1 MALSL
6 ALVNPSSHQGQPIKI
21 RGEIISANQSWG
33 CELGVRN
40 TKKNTANSRNN
51 VFIETLNAL
60 ILKLN
65 Y

>member
-1 MALSL
+1 M
-6 ALVNPSSHQGQPIKI
+6 
-21 RGEIISANQSWG
+21 RGEIISANQGGG

-40 TKKNTANSRNN
+40 TKKNTANSKNN

-60 ILKLN
+60 ILRLN